1 MMATATATVDW
12 SVWST
17 TARIVVTDE
26 SRLRAAEAM
35 VREELAAIDQAISR
49 FRDDSELARV
59 GSRLPAG
66 AVVSPLVAELV
77 RGALDVAALTGGDVD
92 PTLGNALRVLGYD
105 RDIAE
110 VRSAPVASSASLVV
124 EPLQVAGWTR
134 VHLTGRWLRVPSDLQ
149 LDLGASGKAM
159 AADRSARRVADEL
172 DCGVLVSLGG
182 DIATAGPA
190 PDGGWQVLAQDADA
204 DPAAHVTLRSGF
216 ALATSST
223 QKRAWTT
230 TEGRALHHILDP
242 RSLRPAAPVWRSVTV
257 AATSCLL
264 ANALSTAAV
273 VRGYDAIDMLR
284 DASAAAFLVD
294 ASGRTITVGGW
305 PADSI
310 RDGGGYGDG

>member
-1 MMATATATVDW
+1 MAAATATVDW

-17 TARIVVTDE
+17 TARIVVTDQ
-26 SRLRAAEAM
+26 SRLLAAEAA
-35 VREELAAIDQAISR
+35 VREELAAIEQAISR
-49 FRDDSELARV
+49 FRDDSELALLR
-59 GSRLPAG
+59 GRLPGG
-66 AVVSPLVAELV
+66 AVVSRLLAELV

-92 PTLGNALRVLGYD
+92 PTLGNPLRLLGYD

-110 VRSAPVASSASLVV
+110 VRSTPVASGASLVV
-124 EPLQVAGWTR
+124 EPLHVAGWTR
-134 VHLTGRWLRVPSDLQ
+134 VQLAGRRLTVPSDLQ

-159 AADRSARRVADEL
+159 AADRGARRVADEL
-172 DCGVLVSLGG
+172 HCGVLVSLGG
-182 DIATAGPA
+182 DIATAGPG
-190 PDGGWQVLAQDADA
+190 PDFGWQVLAQDTDS
-204 DPAAHVTLRSGF
+204 DPAAQVTLRPGF

-257 AATSCLL
+257 AGTSCLQ

-273 VRGYDAIDMLR
+273 VRGHDAIDMLR

-294 ASGRTITVGGW
+294 ANGRTVTVGGW

-310 RDGGGYGDG
+310 QDSGDHVDG